1 MHQLHFHP
9 HRCTTAKEHTI
20 LLGQCNSIT
29 ETNQRLMVSENI
41 PAEDMKLKKYFLP
54 EKEHMQ

>member
-1 MHQLHFHP
+1 
-9 HRCTTAKEHTI
+9 
-20 LLGQCNSIT
+20 
-29 ETNQRLMVSENI
+29 MVPENI

>member
-1 MHQLHFHP
+1 
-9 HRCTTAKEHTI
+9 
-20 LLGQCNSIT
+20 
-29 ETNQRLMVSENI
+29 MVSENI